1 MAKQQVE
8 EPALEFSIISRD
20 ELIARL
26 HDPALA
32 IVDVMP
38 RETFADGHI
47 PGAINLPVTDIEVAA
62 PKLLTD
68 PAQEIAVY
76 CADPT

>member
-1 MAKQQVE
+1 MVKAELTEVADLSQK
-8 EPALEFSIISRD
+8 ISRD

-26 HDPALA
+26 QDHALA

-47 PGAINLPVTDIEVAA
+47 PGAINLPVADVETTAS
-62 PKLLTD
+62 KLLANL
-68 PAQEIAVY
+68 AQEIAIY
-76 CADPT
+76 CAGPT